1 MTAWLRALGGVLL
14 ALGFGFAGY
23 TSTLAFTD
31 EAYVQAR
38 EAYERHVDHPLFEA
52 KYQAAA
58 VRHYALLGSSVVSL
72 LSGLVFSSLL
82 FGLANVMGRL
92 PPHH

>member
-1 MTAWLRALGGVLL
+1 MTAWLRGLGAVML

-31 EAYVQAR
+31 EGYVQAR
-38 EAYERHVDHPLFEA
+38 EAYERHEDHPLFEA

-58 VRHYALLGSSVVSL
+58 VRHYALLGGAVVSL
-72 LSGLVFSSLL
+72 LGGLVCSSLL
-82 FGLANVMGRL
+82 FGLAGVMGRL
-92 PPHH
+92 PPSS